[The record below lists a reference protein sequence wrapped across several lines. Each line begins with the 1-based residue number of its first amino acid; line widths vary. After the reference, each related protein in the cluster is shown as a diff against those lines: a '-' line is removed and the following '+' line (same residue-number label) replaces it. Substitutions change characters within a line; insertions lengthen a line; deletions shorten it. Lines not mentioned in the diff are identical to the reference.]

1 MFQAQSCLFNV
12 SSAYC
17 SKHFTHINSFN
28 PHNNPIR
35 FYRRTSL
42 AQKGQVTCLRSQ
54 LESGTI
60 ATLETGMMIQPREC
74 VMLGVYGKALAI
86 C

>member
-1 MFQAQSCLFNV
+1 M
-12 SSAYC
+12 SSNLP
-17 SKHFTHINSFN
+17 K
-28 PHNNPIR
+28 
-35 FYRRTSL
+35 
-42 AQKGQVTCLRSQ
+42 VTQ

-60 ATLETGMMIQPREC
+60 ATLETGTMIQPREC